1 MKSKHHSNQFF
12 DSSIM
17 TALPARGKH
26 LHMLKSCACNKI
38 FCKSFKIL
46 KRFMRKFL
54 SSTGAKMRWFDM
66 SYMYAISTIS
76 ICFTCISDRSGQS
89 FYCTFLDIINVKCSR
104 KYQCHLKK
112 KSLVWNS
119 SHFLLRW
126 RNAAG
131 VVDFIVEGSR
141 ASYFR
146 WSKTLFIGFVWNIKE
161 TFSWRLDLCEFVK
174 WKKTSLAFNN
184 ETILLYFILKLMIT
198 GVRRKGGGGGWRG
211 EKWALFEVYL
221 SSIFLDSS
229 RSSSYY
235 HFL

>member
-1 MKSKHHSNQFF
+1 MVWYVLHVRYFHHF
-12 DSSIM
+12 DLFYIYI
-17 TALPARGKH
+17 G
-26 LHMLKSCACNKI
+26 
-38 FCKSFKIL
+38 
-46 KRFMRKFL
+46 
-54 SSTGAKMRWFDM
+54 
-66 SYMYAISTIS
+66 
-76 ICFTCISDRSGQS
+76 RSGQS
-89 FYCTFLDIINVKCSR
+89 FYCPFLDVINVKCSR

-126 RNAAG
+126 WNVAG

-161 TFSWRLDLCEFVK
+161 TFSRRLDLCELVK

-198 GVRRKGGGGGWRG
+198 GVRRKGGGGGGGGRWRG

-235 HFL
+235 RSLFVMFALSR